1 MKISNQT
8 INQTSASFN
17 LILDEEDLRDFKL
30 RALNKL
36 KNSVK
41 IPGFRPNKAPI
52 ELIEKYLDQS
62 TLQNEVINESFS
74 YFYPKCVDNLNL
86 RVVNDPKISITKF
99 VPYTEVEFKIE
110 VEIIGEIKLKDYKSI
125 KIDLKKEKVSDKELN
140 DAIKEILKRA
150 TKFEPVD
157 RAAKLNDQLTIDFKG
172 IDPESK
178 EVIKEATS
186 DNFNLVLGSKT
197 FIPGFEEKL
206 IGAKKGQIKK
216 FEITFPKNYH
226 VEDFK
231 SKKVNFE
238 VNVKEVQG
246 PIEAKLDLEF
256 VKSYGPFKTIKEFK
270 DELKKQLQIEKDN
283 LFNRQ
288 FEEQLLNKLSNKIEV
303 KLPEI
308 LVQNEFNIMKG
319 EDRQKVISRGQT
331 WQEYLKSINDTE
343 ESYDAKLKDF
353 AVLRIKSGLAIGE
366 IAKKENI
373 EVSEMEVDSYLEDLK
388 KYYHDPKTIE
398 EINDPKNRNSFK
410 AQLLSSKTINKVK
423 ELIKSN

>member
-8 INQTSASFN
+8 IDQTSASFN

-52 ELIEKYLDQS
+52 ELIEKYLDQN

-74 YFYPKCVDNLNL
+74 YFYPECVNKLKL
-86 RVVNDPKISITKF
+86 RVINDPKISIIKF

-150 TKFEPVD
+150 TKFELVN

-172 IDPESK
+172 IEPESK

-206 IGAKKGQIKK
+206 IGSKKGQIKK

-270 DELKKQLQIEKDN
+270 NELKKQLQIEKDN

-288 FEEQLLNKLSNKIEV
+288 FEEQLLNKLSQKIEV
-303 KLPEI
+303 KLPEVM
-308 LVQNEFNIMKG
+308 LQNEFNIMKG

-343 ESYDAKLKDF
+343 EGYDAKLKDF

-366 IAKKENI
+366 IAKKEKI
-373 EVSEMEVDSYLEDLK
+373 EVSDEEVDSYLEDLK

>member
-1 MKISNQT
+1 M
-8 INQTSASFN
+8 
-17 LILDEEDLRDFKL
+17 
-30 RALNKL
+30 
-36 KNSVK
+36 
-41 IPGFRPNKAPI
+41 
-52 ELIEKYLDQS
+52 
-62 TLQNEVINESFS
+62 
-74 YFYPKCVDNLNL
+74 
-86 RVVNDPKISITKF
+86 
-99 VPYTEVEFKIE
+99 
-110 VEIIGEIKLKDYKSI
+110 
-125 KIDLKKEKVSDKELN
+125 
-140 DAIKEILKRA
+140 
-150 TKFEPVD
+150 
-157 RAAKLNDQLTIDFKG
+157 
-172 IDPESK
+172 
-178 EVIKEATS
+178 
-186 DNFNLVLGSKT
+186 
-197 FIPGFEEKL
+197 